1 MANTRCFDSSN
12 TNLSASEWS
21 SAKKKKT
28 IYNEI
33 QKNVFLYGT
42 ANPVKQN
49 GKEYN
54 KTTKVNSTC
63 DISSGYVEYAESY
76 ELLNDVEEGAAL
88 CHPVVVHDNQVVI
101 METCSTA
108 CSNTF
113 DSGFQDTGGG
123 GGVGQDVVI
132 NGVDVVNSQL
142 AVFDESADIS
152 LHNLDIN
159 ANKNN
164 AFFNLVA
171 APVTISAGQLE
182 GETQMGTGSFRY
194 RNAMF
199 MGEFD
204 ISVNTNPIVVFKFS
218 QDGVNWFSDG
228 IQPALFDPLPPSN
241 IRQFCFQRSNVP
253 TEWIGLYYVTQATVN
268 SLQLVLTKN

>member
-1 MANTRCFDSSN
+1 MASIRCFDSFN
-12 TNLSASEWS
+12 TNLTASEWS

-33 QKNVFLYGT
+33 QKNVYNFAT

-63 DISSGYVEYAESY
+63 DISSGYIEYAESY
-76 ELLNDVEEGAAL
+76 LVLNEVSEGAAL
-88 CHPVVVHDNQVVI
+88 CNPEPVHTTREVI

-113 DSGFQDTGGG
+113 DSGFQDTGGD
-123 GGVGQDVVI
+123 GGVGQKVVI
-132 NGVDVVNSQL
+132 SGVEVDNSKL
-142 AVFDESADIS
+142 AVYDEAAEIS
-152 LHNLDIN
+152 LRNLDTN

-164 AFFNLVA
+164 EFFDF
-171 APVTISAGQLE
+171 PGPFTIPAGNIE
-182 GETQMGTGSFRY
+182 CITQMGTGAFRY
-194 RNAMF
+194 RNATF

-204 ISVNTNPIVVFKFS
+204 VAVNTNPTVVFQFS
-218 QDGVNWFSDG
+218 QDGIHWFSDG
-228 IQPALFDPLPPSN
+228 NSAALFDPMPSSTT
-241 IRQFCFQRSNVP
+241 RQFCLQRSNVP
-253 TEWIGLYYVTQATVN
+253 TLWIGLYYVTPATAN
-268 SLQLVLTKN
+268 RIQLVLTKS